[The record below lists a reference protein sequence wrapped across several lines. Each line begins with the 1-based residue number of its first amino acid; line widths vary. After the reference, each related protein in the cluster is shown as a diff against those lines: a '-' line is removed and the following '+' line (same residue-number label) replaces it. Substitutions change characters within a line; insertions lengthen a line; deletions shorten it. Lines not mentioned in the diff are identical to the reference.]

1 MSKNKRY
8 TQSIFFTVLA
18 LVFISPFFS
27 HYVSAAVL
35 YEQSKIGVPY
45 DLYQDPGTGFG
56 FYSKYPQYSGEGPLF
71 PGGGVP
77 YSGTAAWLR
86 VKRLLGVSCETPT
99 NVNISATDGLTFI
112 GVPGRAFSNGPYCD
126 FPISGS
132 DRTNMSVGWIGICI
146 DGSCNRASGT
156 LVLDGSP
163 ENAGYVLD
171 GTQTIKKT
179 GGWAFQICDSGGCS
193 GGFDSPA
200 STTTATSTS
209 TTTPPL
215 PPPPQG
221 ASNILFLPGIMGSRL
236 YEDSAACANS
246 AGEKQRWFSTGD
258 CDQLRLKT
266 DFTGQS
272 LNSLYTKPGEASII
286 KNIFAVSPLYGG
298 FLDRLATEKTKKT
311 IADYRAIPYDWRLKL
326 EDILKTKE
334 ANGKIVFDVNSTYKD
349 SYVYHSL
356 QDLLATSKSGK
367 VTIVAHS
374 NGGLVAKALLLE
386 MKAQNDPLLDKI
398 DNLILVAVPQEG
410 TPDAVVSILQ
420 GDDLGGGLILSKSV
434 ARQIVNTAPFAH
446 NLLPSEHYFSGT
458 SSSVQTPIIKIEPG
472 SVTDAWRTQFGAE
485 INTYAGMRNFMSKDS
500 GRPKPA
506 TDDLLHP
513 EVVDN
518 YLLNNADTVH
528 TAQSSFVP
536 PSTMKVEQVG
546 GTGVDTTTSI
556 TYSTGKECIARS
568 ILSFFTCT
576 KYQDKLK
583 SDVVTTTDG
592 DATVVLPSALSMAES
607 NQVKRVWVALDR
619 YNKDNK
625 FSNRFHRNFLE
636 VSDVQDFIFNTVQST
651 TSRPYTYLSTQEIV
665 PNSGMRLVF
674 QLHSPLDMWVSTA
687 SGVVS
692 SSTVDI
698 SNALYRRIGELQYIV
713 VPASESNLQLH
724 LIGQK
729 TGSFTLDIERRQG
742 TTTVDKVSYVAVP
755 SATSTVV
762 TANVPVALVNT
773 VLKLDKEGDGVVDAT
788 MNTIGA
794 VTAKPLVSYAVLLD
808 MVGKLTIP
816 KLLKDPLFLLI
827 KDAAYYGQK
836 TPSLSVYRKLE
847 DALLDASTELIKLYT
862 KKQYISAADSNVLL
876 QLIKALKDKQ

>member
-1 MSKNKRY
+1 
-8 TQSIFFTVLA
+8 
-18 LVFISPFFS
+18 
-27 HYVSAAVL
+27 
-35 YEQSKIGVPY
+35 
-45 DLYQDPGTGFG
+45 
-56 FYSKYPQYSGEGPLF
+56 
-71 PGGGVP
+71 
-77 YSGTAAWLR
+77 
-86 VKRLLGVSCETPT
+86 
-99 NVNISATDGLTFI
+99 
-112 GVPGRAFSNGPYCD
+112 
-126 FPISGS
+126 
-132 DRTNMSVGWIGICI
+132 
-146 DGSCNRASGT
+146 
-156 LVLDGSP
+156 
-163 ENAGYVLD
+163 
-171 GTQTIKKT
+171 
-179 GGWAFQICDSGGCS
+179 
-193 GGFDSPA
+193 
-200 STTTATSTS
+200 
-209 TTTPPL
+209 
-215 PPPPQG
+215 
-221 ASNILFLPGIMGSRL
+221 MGSRL

-266 DFTGQS
+266 DFTGES

-446 NLLPSEHYFSGT
+446 NLLPSKYYFSGT
-458 SSSVQTPIIKIEPG
+458 GSSVQTPIIKIQPG
-472 SVTDAWRTQFGAE
+472 SVTDAWRAQFGAE

-528 TAQSSFVP
+528 TAQSAFTP
-536 PSTMKVEQVG
+536 PSTMKVAQVA
-546 GTGVDTTTSI
+546 GTGVDTYTSI
-556 TYSTGKECIARS
+556 TYSTDKECIARS

-583 SDVVTTTDG
+583 SDINTTVDG
-592 DATVVLPSALSMAES
+592 DATVVVPSALAMAES
-607 NQVKRVWVALDR
+607 NQVKRVWVDLDNYNATHLDR
-619 YNKDNK
+619 L
-625 FSNRFHRNFLE
+625 HRNILE
-636 VSDVQDFIFNTVQST
+636 VPDIQDFIFNTVEAT
-651 TSRPYTYLSTQEIV
+651 TTRSYRYLSTQSIS
-665 PNSGMRLVF
+665 PSKGTRLVF

-687 SGVVS
+687 SGMVS
-692 SSTVDI
+692 SSTDDI
-698 SNALYRRIGELQYIV
+698 SNAIYRRVGELQYIV
-713 VPASESNLQLH
+713 VPASESNVQLH

-729 TGSFTLDIERRQG
+729 SGSFTLDVERRQG

-762 TANVPVALVNT
+762 TANVPTTLANT
-773 VLKLDKEGDGVVDAT
+773 VLKLDSEGDGVVDSS
-788 MNTIGA
+788 MNTRGE
-794 VTAKPLVSYAVLLD
+794 VTIIQVTYPILISSIEKITLDKSLKQALL
-808 MVGKLTIP
+808 I
-816 KLLKDPLFLLI
+816 LI
-827 KDAAYYGQK
+827 KDAAYYAERK
-836 TPSLSVYRKLE
+836 PPLSTYRKLE
-847 DALLDASTELIKLYT
+847 DLLLDATSALIKLYT
-862 KKQYISAADSNVLL
+862 NKRYISAADSKVLL
-876 QLIKALKDKQ
+876 DMVKVLRDKQ